1 MKRIFIFMIAVLIAQ
16 SSYAC
21 TASFTQTITASTVNF
36 KNVSSPTSGGSLDY
50 VVSNWDFGDGTSLN
64 SWDATHTYSATGRYL
79 VRLIVAYGDSMTR
92 TITCED
98 TTYDSVTVTS
108 LTHIIS
114 GSIIVDS
121 TLSHLTYD
129 TFKVWLITYDST
141 TDIIA
146 AVDSM
151 YTAGYD
157 FVSYQFNSVSPGN
170 YLIKAQDISTPSSGA
185 SFVPTYHTSSLH
197 WNTADYV
204 LFSTG
209 TLSGQDIYMQNGVPT
224 SGPGFIGGNV
234 LYGAGRMAHST
245 GTVGDPVPG
254 LLIYLMDASNKLV
267 SSAYTDNSGNY
278 SFSNIPTGTYT
289 VYPENIG
296 YTTTAWSSIVVSSGT
311 TSIKTINF
319 KQTSTA
325 IEPSTTAVANV
336 SESNNSIAIYPSPS
350 DGNINLQWGS
360 VNSKTATISIVNMT
374 GQKVYQGELNINS
387 NGRNQLNL
395 SQLQSGMYFINIQA
409 GNMQYNQKLSI
420 QH

>member
-1 MKRIFIFMIAVLIAQ
+1 MKRIFIFMIAALIAQ

-21 TASFTQTITASTVNF
+21 TASFSESISASTVTF
-36 KNVSSPTSGGSLDY
+36 TNVSSPTSGGSMFP
-50 VVSNWDFGDGTSLN
+50 VFSRWDFGDGAS
-64 SWDATHTYSATGRYL
+64 SSDWSATHTYSATGRYL
-79 VRLIVAYGDSMTR
+79 VRLIVAYGDSITR

-98 TTYDSVTVTS
+98 TAYDSVTITS
-108 LTHIIS
+108 LTRIIS

-146 AVDSM
+146 AVDSA

-157 FVSYQFNSVSPGN
+157 FVPYQFNSVTAGN

-185 SFVPTYHTSSLH
+185 DFVPTYHTSSLH

-209 TLSGQDIYMQNGVPT
+209 ILSGQDINMQNGIPT

-234 LYGAGRMAHST
+234 LYGAGKMTHST

-296 YTTTAWSSIVVSSGT
+296 YTTTPWSSIVVSTGT
-311 TSIKTINF
+311 PSINTINF

-325 IEPSTTAVANV
+325 IEPATTAIANV
-336 SESNNSIAIYPSPS
+336 NESNGTIAIYPSPS
-350 DGNINLQWGS
+350 DGNINLQWGNVS
-360 VNSKTATISIVNMT
+360 SKTAAVSVVNMT

-387 NGRNQLNL
+387 NGKNQLNL
-395 SQLQSGMYFINIQA
+395 SQLQSGIYFINIQA